1 MPQTKLNMPFHAFMV
16 LFTIFA
22 VPLIIFLPFLLAGFV
37 GRL

>member
-1 MPQTKLNMPFHAFMV
+1 MPKKRLNVPLHVFLV
-16 LFTIFA
+16 LFTVFA